1 TGPSISTWPSLGEFP
16 RQQASPRAS
25 NGEGFCRDKVAMP
38 QKPSGAHEG
47 TCTIVFLGAHGASVE
62 VEAPK
67 DGYILDAGLNAGLEL
82 PFTCRGGICGAC
94 VGRVTEGEV
103 DASDIA
109 DVTFTLNEEEVE
121 GGMTLLC
128 MSRPI
133 SDRLV
138 VETQSDW
145 GYSIG
150 DLSEWKG
157 PTGEIL
163 GKRVQPL
170 MGKAWET
177 AKQE

>member
-1 TGPSISTWPSLGEFP
+1 
-16 RQQASPRAS
+16 
-25 NGEGFCRDKVAMP
+25 
-38 QKPSGAHEG
+38 
-47 TCTIVFLGAHGASVE
+47 
-62 VEAPK
+62 
-67 DGYILDAGLNAGLEL
+67 
-82 PFTCRGGICGAC
+82 
-94 VGRVTEGEV
+94 
-103 DASDIA
+103 
-109 DVTFTLNEEEVE
+109 
-121 GGMTLLC
+121 MTLLC